1 MSIMRTT
8 VAIDD
13 HLLASAKDEARARG
27 LTLGRLMEE
36 ALRHELARRSESESV
51 PRPAVPVFRGGGGV
65 RPGVDISSNRALYEA
80 LDDGRPIEQLR

>member
-1 MSIMRTT
+1 MRTT

-13 HLLASAKDEARARG
+13 HLLASAKDEARTRG
-27 LTLGRLMEE
+27 LTLGRLIEE
-36 ALRHELARRSESESV
+36 ALRHELARRSE

-80 LDDGRPIEQLR
+80 LDDGRLIEQLR